1 VLLVCGNTDGTHKKI
16 SNSDFNLIQLSM
28 PIMTYVLATFLCIV
42 PAIVLWKLAKK
53 PKALLPPG
61 PKPWPVI
68 GNLPQMPREYE
79 HEQYQKWAREYG
91 TTLTCLLLCA
101 KLSIC

>member
-1 VLLVCGNTDGTHKKI
+1 
-16 SNSDFNLIQLSM
+16 M
-28 PIMTYVLATFLCIV
+28 PYVLATFLCIV

-53 PKALLPPG
+53 PKVLLPPG
-61 PKPWPVI
+61 PKAWPVI

-91 TTLTCLLLCA
+91 TTLTCLLVLCA